1 MAPNLS
7 IKVAH
12 GQMRIDELDSSI
24 NSFADGKS
32 DILISTNIIES
43 GIDIPNANT
52 MIIYKSD
59 MFGLSQLYQLRG
71 RIGRGKKRAYAYFT
85 VEAGKVLN
93 KNSQQR
99 LDVIKTLDNLGAGFS
114 LASYDMDIRG
124 AGNLL
129 GDEQSGQIKEVGVE
143 LYQDM
148 LKDAVYSYKNK
159 QAPLEEVWSPSI
171 SLGLAVLI
179 PDTYVNDLSTRMA
192 LYRKAGD
199 LRSSDEINE
208 FNEELF
214 DRFGPPPVEVNNL
227 LQTLIIK
234 NKCLKNNISFIDA
247 GPKGILLGF
256 KNNFFK
262 NSDKLLDWISKSS
275 GQIKVRPDQKLFM
288 EKQLKSRE
296 EKIENVLTFIDELE
310 DLKS

>member
-1 MAPNLS
+1 M
-7 IKVAH
+7 V
-12 GQMRIDELDSSI
+12 
-24 NSFADGKS
+24 
-32 DILISTNIIES
+32 
-43 GIDIPNANT
+43 
-52 MIIYKSD
+52 
-59 MFGLSQLYQLRG
+59 
-71 RIGRGKKRAYAYFT
+71 
-85 VEAGKVLN
+85 
-93 KNSQQR
+93 
-99 LDVIKTLDNLGAGFS
+99 
-114 LASYDMDIRG
+114 
-124 AGNLL
+124 
-129 GDEQSGQIKEVGVE
+129 
-143 LYQDM
+143 
-148 LKDAVYSYKNK
+148 
-159 QAPLEEVWSPSI
+159 
-171 SLGLAVLI
+171 
-179 PDTYVNDLSTRMA
+179 

-234 NKCLKNNISFIDA
+234 NKCLKNNISFIDT

-262 NSDKLLDWISKSS
+262 NTDKLLDWINKSS

-288 EKQLKSRE
+288 EKQLKNRE

>member
-1 MAPNLS
+1 M
-7 IKVAH
+7 
-12 GQMRIDELDSSI
+12 
-24 NSFADGKS
+24 
-32 DILISTNIIES
+32 
-43 GIDIPNANT
+43 
-52 MIIYKSD
+52 
-59 MFGLSQLYQLRG
+59 
-71 RIGRGKKRAYAYFT
+71 
-85 VEAGKVLN
+85 
-93 KNSQQR
+93 
-99 LDVIKTLDNLGAGFS
+99 
-114 LASYDMDIRG
+114 
-124 AGNLL
+124 
-129 GDEQSGQIKEVGVE
+129 
-143 LYQDM
+143 
-148 LKDAVYSYKNK
+148 
-159 QAPLEEVWSPSI
+159 
-171 SLGLAVLI
+171 LI
-179 PDTYVNDLSTRMA
+179 PDTYVYDLSTRMA

-262 NSDKLLDWISKSS
+262 NTDKLLDWISKSS

-296 EKIENVLTFIDELE
+296 EKIENVLTFIDDLE